1 MDNEDVQSAGCK
13 GDSGQLMGIQVRLG
27 TQKKSWKGV
36 GGGQRP
42 VCASKC
48 NYEMDGYRER
58 EIDKQDRRSGRL
70 KGGQGRWAGDEK
82 EKEGE
87 SGCVCWALVAMSV
100 II

>member
-1 MDNEDVQSAGCK
+1 MWGEVNVLFAHPSAITK
-13 GDSGQLMGIQVRLG
+13 WTGIE
-27 TQKKSWKGV
+27 
-36 GGGQRP
+36 
-42 VCASKC
+42 A
-48 NYEMDGYRER
+48 R